1 MSFELILPFF
11 PEELRA
17 LLLDPSISDLM
28 INGTTGVYADRGG
41 VVEQITLSA
50 PYSNDRLQ
58 AAIERVARILGQDLT
73 TQNPILN
80 TRLPDGSRVA
90 VVGTPS
96 SINGPTFTVRKFN
109 RWFTSEE
116 LIASGSL
123 PEEIRDSVVSFIAE
137 RKNGIISGGT
147 GSGKTTLMKA
157 LLDHVPMQERLIVI
171 EQPAELKIT
180 HPNAVR
186 WEAVEAIPGQVA
198 VTPSQLLAAA
208 LRHRPDRII
217 MGEIRDQ
224 CGYDLLQAMNT
235 GHGGTLSTIHAKS
248 AWDALTRLS
257 DLALS
262 ARPNLNHSFIRSE
275 TAEAIDFVL
284 YCERDPAG
292 RRHEDGQLGQSVFR
306 RLVTGGNEDF
316 GIEVGI
322 VVAGDFAQLQSVFVA
337 VVRDDMHVGR
347 AVRQFGLDADK
358 ARCNVSTI
366 EHPIHG
372 VTCKHVGNLLL
383 IWKQDECRLEQSGAD
398 HRRRVC
404 LGHGDGAWRVWLE
417 MLSVWSAGARGKG
430 SGGSKCKPTGN
441 EDEDRWFHGSLF
453 LSVMQ
458 TRPGRTA

>member
-28 INGTTGVYADRGG
+28 INGTTGIYADRGG
-41 VVEQITLSA
+41 IVEHIALET

-90 VVGTPS
+90 VVGAPS

-109 RWFTSEE
+109 RWFTSDE

-123 PEEIRDSVVSFIAE
+123 PEQVRNTVVSLMGE
-137 RKNGIISGGT
+137 RKNGMISGGT

-157 LLDHVPMQERLIVI
+157 LLDHVPLDERLIVI
-171 EQPAELKIT
+171 EQPAELRIA

-186 WEAVEAIPGQVA
+186 WEAVDAIPGQVA

-217 MGEIRDQ
+217 MGEIRDE

-248 AWDALTRLS
+248 AWDALNRLS
-257 DLALS
+257 DLSLS

-284 YCERDPAG
+284 YCERD
-292 RRHEDGQLGQSVFR
+292 HDG
-306 RLVTGGNEDF
+306 
-316 GIEVGI
+316 
-322 VVAGDFAQLQSVFVA
+322 
-337 VVRDDMHVGR
+337 
-347 AVRQFGLDADK
+347 
-358 ARCNVSTI
+358 
-366 EHPIHG
+366 
-372 VTCKHVGNLLL
+372 
-383 IWKQDECRLEQSGAD
+383 
-398 HRRRVC
+398 RRRVRE
-404 LGHGDGAWRVWLE
+404 LITVNGYSHAEQSFETAEIYRA
-417 MLSVWSAGARGKG
+417 SSAA
-430 SGGSKCKPTGN
+430 
-441 EDEDRWFHGSLF
+441 
-453 LSVMQ
+453 
-458 TRPGRTA
+458 AA

>member
-1 MSFELILPFF
+1 VSFDLILPFF

-41 VVEQITLSA
+41 VVQHIPLA
-50 PYSNDRLQ
+50 MPYTNDRLQ

-73 TQNPILN
+73 SQNPILS

-90 VVGTPS
+90 VVGAPS
-96 SINGPTFTVRKFN
+96 SINGPTLTVRKFN
-109 RWFTSEE
+109 RWFTSDE

-123 PEEIRDSVVSFIAE
+123 PELIRDEVVGFIAQ

-157 LLDHVPMQERLIVI
+157 LLDHLPLYERLIVI
-171 EQPAELKIT
+171 EQPAELKIA

-186 WEAVEAIPGQVA
+186 WEAVDQIPGQVA
-198 VTPSQLLAAA
+198 VTPSQLVAAA

-217 MGEIRDQ
+217 MGEIRDE

-248 AWDALTRLS
+248 AWDALNRLS

-284 YCERDPAG
+284 YCERDRAG
-292 RRHEDGQLGQSVFR
+292 RRRVRELITVTSYNHE
-306 RLVTGGNEDF
+306 
-316 GIEVGI
+316 
-322 VVAGDFAQLQSVFVA
+322 
-337 VVRDDMHVGR
+337 
-347 AVRQFGLDADK
+347 
-358 ARCNVSTI
+358 
-366 EHPIHG
+366 
-372 VTCKHVGNLLL
+372 
-383 IWKQDECRLEQSGAD
+383 EQS
-398 HRRRVC
+398 
-404 LGHGDGAWRVWLE
+404 
-417 MLSVWSAGARGKG
+417 
-430 SGGSKCKPTGN
+430 
-441 EDEDRWFHGSLF
+441 F
-453 LSVMQ
+453 Q
-458 TRPGRTA
+458 TQEVYRASDA